1 MDEEDGAA
9 KGVGE
14 RKDARENPPFCSFIF
29 LFFILF
35 FLYTIITILTQN
47 KLQYLV
53 SEV

>member
-1 MDEEDGAA
+1 MGMDEEDGAA

-14 RKDARENPPFCSFIF
+14 RKDARDTPPFIA
-29 LFFILF
+29 LYFFILF
-35 FLYTIITILTQN
+35 FLYIIITILTQN